1 MNFLVDTKNNNNY
14 ANNKLIAVRFN
25 LKLLLENK
33 SKLEITKKVPYLYIM
48 SYIDLFLKKYLRKL

>member
-25 LKLLLENK
+25 LKLLLENE

>member
-33 SKLEITKKVPYLYIM
+33 SKLEITKKVPYLYVM